1 MSGLLLSGIV
11 NGVILGLLYSLI
23 GVSLSLLYGVLQ
35 VKNFAHGEFLIAG
48 AYLCYVL
55 FVFLGIHPLIAL
67 PIVFVA
73 FAGVGWVLYYLIMPR
88 LNRAEDPMMASLLV
102 MYGLSL
108 IIAAGLLFLFGAD
121 YRALTFSFQPIAYS
135 VGPLFIP
142 TARIVAV
149 CAVLVI
155 TAIMTWFLFFT
166 LPGKAIRAAISNPG
180 AVQIVGVDLDRL
192 SAWTFAIAIG
202 LAGATGVLVALV
214 FPSFNPFIG
223 VDYTLIGFIVV
234 VLGGLGNPMGALLGG
249 LVYGLTE
256 QVSIV
261 YMPQTLASILGF
273 SMMVLVIYLRP
284 SGILGIAKRV

>member
-1 MSGLLLSGIV
+1 MSGLLFSGIV

-67 PIVFVA
+67 PVVFLA
-73 FAGVGWVLYYLIMPR
+73 FAGVGWVLYHLIMPR

-121 YRALTFSFQPIAYS
+121 YRALAFSFQPIAYS
-135 VGPLFIP
+135 VGTLFIP

-273 SMMVLVIYLRP
+273 GMMVLVIYLRP
-284 SGILGIAKRV
+284 SGILGIAKRI